1 MTRQMENVQRAARRR
16 QNFVEN
22 LIR

>member
-1 MTRQMENVQRAARRR
+1 MTRQMENVQRAVRRR
-16 QNFVEN
+16 RNFVEN